1 LHNNYEYA
9 KETLFSYFYH
19 INHLKEILVE
29 MFGFVKTGMKLQD
42 NNSIDF
48 RKEKQRKDRIFT
60 IVYAIIAFA
69 VLNLILYLMTRV

>member
-1 LHNNYEYA
+1 
-9 KETLFSYFYH
+9 
-19 INHLKEILVE
+19 

-42 NNSIDF
+42 NDNIDF

-60 IVYAIIAFA
+60 IVYAIIAFT